1 VRQSLRVAEGP
12 RNGAHSE
19 GAGRSAPQAR
29 IVVAETFRLNYLGLR
44 PPTNAY
50 LLGLG
55 PGCAV
60 KRWVKSSSTAHA
72 SRTPISSMMTKLRQ
86 STML

>member
-1 VRQSLRVAEGP
+1 M
-12 RNGAHSE
+12 
-19 GAGRSAPQAR
+19 
-29 IVVAETFRLNYLGLR
+29 IVVETFPLNYLGLR
-44 PPTNAY
+44 HPTNAY
-50 LLGLG
+50 LFGLG

-72 SRTPISSMMTKLRQ
+72 SRMPIHSMMTRLGQ